1 VYHAI
6 LERVMASS
14 KLDEDQREALERSAD
29 LSEWLGTGQGRSPRT
44 FNFEV

>member
-1 VYHAI
+1 VHRAI

-29 LSEWLGTGQGRSPRT
+29 FGGWEAASDSTLRCKL
-44 FNFEV
+44 